1 MHGPYTGITYIVTM
15 LLIGFVANIIGGFF
29 IETGAQT
36 LNLKTL
42 RTAHYT
48 HFTLSTFR
56 ISRCTL
62 TSETPTQ
69 LC

>member
-36 LNLKTL
+36 LNLKT
-42 RTAHYT
+42 
-48 HFTLSTFR
+48 
-56 ISRCTL
+56 
-62 TSETPTQ
+62 
-69 LC
+69 